1 MTERERER
9 ERRSKKEQNPNKAGN
24 IEREF
29 RKVGSRERERAHGKD
44 C

>member
-9 ERRSKKEQNPNKAGN
+9 ERSKKEQNPNKAGN
-24 IEREF
+24 IERES
-29 RKVGSRERERAHGKD
+29 RKVGSRERERTHGKD